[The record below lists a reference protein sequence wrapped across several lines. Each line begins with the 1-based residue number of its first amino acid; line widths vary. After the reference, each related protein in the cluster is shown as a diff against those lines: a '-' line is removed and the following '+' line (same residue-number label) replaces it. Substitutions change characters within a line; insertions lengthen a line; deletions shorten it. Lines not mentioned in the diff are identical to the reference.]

1 MPVPAPTQTILT
13 SCSEGLDD
21 IEDII
26 KEDDLTPAD
35 RMNNKKH
42 VGRRA
47 TKMNSVHPDEKVHS
61 DSIIPGTQ
69 SIYIKT
75 WGCTHN
81 NSDSEYMA
89 GQLAAFG
96 YKVTTSQ
103 CFSLF
108 LFPFKIFI
116 FLLL

>member
-1 MPVPAPTQTILT
+1 MPVLAPTQTHILS

-21 IEDII
+21 IEDIV

-35 RMNNKKH
+35 RINNKKH

-47 TKMNSVHPDEKVHS
+47 TKLSNVQKEEKVHA

-96 YKVTTSQ
+96 YKVTTSK
-103 CFSLF
+103 LF
-108 LFPFKIFI
+108 NSTILSFF
-116 FLLL
+116 

>member
-47 TKMNSVHPDEKVHS
+47 TKMNSVHRDEKVHS

-103 CFSLF
+103 CFALHLF
-108 LFPFKIFI
+108 S
-116 FLLL
+116 

>member
-1 MPVPAPTQTILT
+1 MPVPTSKQESILT

-21 IEDII
+21 IEDIV

-47 TKMNSVHPDEKVHS
+47 TKMNSVQREEKIHS

-96 YKVTTSQ
+96 YKVTTSMYW
-103 CFSLF
+103 SLVF
-108 LFPFKIFI
+108 
-116 FLLL
+116 